1 MIFEIKSASKDL
13 TMTEKERINP
23 NLSIESGLEMI
34 KEFVLTINLTLQD

>member
-23 NLSIESGLEMI
+23 NPSVGSGLEMI
-34 KEFVLTINLTLQD
+34 KEFASTINLTLQD